1 MSISLSRR
9 DAIKGAMAATAALAA
24 APYIGNLPGG
34 AQASPVQNVP
44 ASPTS
49 ATAAA
54 AGAAASNAAGT
65 TVLVIKGDVVSS
77 YSGLQS
83 IKVQDA
89 ALASKLKSAV
99 LARFD

>member
-1 MSISLSRR
+1 MSIYLSRR

-24 APYIGNLPGG
+24 APYLGNLSAG
-34 AQASPVQNVP
+34 AQASPIQS
-44 ASPTS
+44 APTS
-49 ATAAA
+49 PAAATAAA
-54 AGAAASNAAGT
+54 GATAQNAAGT

-89 ALASKLKSAV
+89 ALASKLRSAV
-99 LARFD
+99 HARFD

>member
-1 MSISLSRR
+1 MSIYLSRR
-9 DAIKGAMAATAALAA
+9 DAIKGAMAATAAIAA
-24 APYIGNLPGG
+24 APYLGNLSVG
-34 AQASPVQNVP
+34 AQASPSQNVP
-44 ASPTS
+44 ATPTE

-54 AGAAASNAAGT
+54 AATPQNAAGT